1 MPKGKNI
8 YSKDKKII
16 RNKVII
22 WHKCNYI
29 QNIKNSYDSIV
40 KGPKEKKKKRD
51 NVQGKMC
58 NISRNMETPGK
69 NQKQVLSKAL

>member
-1 MPKGKNI
+1 MTLLL
-8 YSKDKKII
+8 
-16 RNKVII
+16 RA
-22 WHKCNYI
+22 
-29 QNIKNSYDSIV
+29 QM
-40 KGPKEKKKKRD
+40 EKKKKRD